1 MRKIVTLLVAVS
13 LFSGSKAFAQA
24 PEGRRLYDYYPPLE
38 PYHTDVLKV
47 SDLHEI
53 YYEES
58 GNPARPAVFVLHGG
72 PGGGSYP
79 ELRRYHN
86 PEGYHII
93 TYDQRG
99 AGKSKPYSELKE
111 NDTPNLVEDIEKL
124 RRHLKLDKI
133 HVFGGSWG
141 STLALA
147 YAEKY
152 PQNVSSLVIRGIFT
166 GTKCEIDHFY
176 HGAVGEYFP
185 EVYEKLQS
193 VLPNPKKLNYP
204 QQFLD
209 LLTGK
214 DEKAKKEAARAWA
227 AYETK
232 VGALETTDEEVNSIL
247 DRWDPYSFSLI
258 ENHYMAHGCF
268 LEEGQLLRDA
278 GKLAGIP
285 TVIVHGRYDVICAPR
300 IAWELHRA
308 IPGSRLV
315 MVESAGHSGGAPFMR
330 SALIEAVR
338 SLEAKSMSKQP
349 IGAPPSR

>member
-1 MRKIVTLLVAVS
+1 MRRIVTFLVAVMLIPNALS
-13 LFSGSKAFAQA
+13 QAQVLSGKQI
-24 PEGRRLYDYYPPLE
+24 LDYYPPIE
-38 PYHTDVLKV
+38 PYHNDFLKV

-58 GNPARPAVFVLHGG
+58 GNPARETVFVLHGG

-86 PEGYHII
+86 PESYHIV

-99 AGKSKPYSELKE
+99 AGKSKPYNELKE
-111 NDTPNLVEDIEKL
+111 NNTPNLVEDIELL
-124 RRHLKLDKI
+124 RRRLKLDKI
-133 HVFGGSWG
+133 HIFGGSWG

-152 PQNVSSLVIRGIFT
+152 PQNVSSLILRGIFL
-166 GTKCEIDHFY
+166 GTQREIDHFY
-176 HGAVGEYFP
+176 HGDVGQYFP
-185 EVYEKLQS
+185 QVYAKLQS
-193 VLPNPKKLNYP
+193 VLPNPKTLNYP

-214 DEKAKKEAARAWA
+214 DEKRKKEAARAWA

-247 DRWDPYSFSLI
+247 DHWDPYNFSLI
-258 ENHYMAHGCF
+258 ENYYMAHHCF

-285 TVIVHGRYDVICAPR
+285 TIIVNGRYDVICPPTTAF
-300 IAWELHRA
+300 ELHQA

-315 MVESAGHSGGAPFMR
+315 IVESAGHSGGAILMR
-330 SALIEAVR
+330 SALIEAVH
-338 SLEAKSMSKQP
+338 SLNAKSMSKSKVP
-349 IGAPPSR
+349 DRR